1 MNLNDEAYGGPRD
14 LPRMNRWIG
23 VTRDMSSSG
32 HQKTARRTGSPVRL
46 IGIRKKG
53 GTIVCR
59 YLPAHNILYKDLVG
73 ILMYVIS

>member
-53 GTIVCR
+53 GTIV
-59 YLPAHNILYKDLVG
+59 
-73 ILMYVIS
+73 